1 MEMSFHKED
10 EKKMKAKKMHN
21 QNLTVPNAMSVFRI
35 LVIPFFAYF
44 ALKGN
49 YSMAILMLALSGL
62 SDLLDGFIAR
72 RFNQITE
79 LGKML
84 DPLAD
89 KLTQG
94 TVAVCIAIRYPS
106 ICPLLFLLV
115 TKELVMLCGACYL
128 LKKKKKPCAAK
139 WYGKL
144 STTLF
149 YIAIAL
155 IVTLDGFMKVPEATF
170 NLVSNIALVVTAAFM
185 IYTFIRYAGIFREIL
200 KSTSGEYDLNLPE
213 EIRAKKNR
221 TN

>member
-1 MEMSFHKED
+1 MTMSF
-10 EKKMKAKKMHN
+10 EKSGEEKLRNK
-21 QNLTVPNAMSVFRI
+21 NLTVPNAMSLFRI

-44 ALKGN
+44 FLKDN
-49 YSMAILMLALSGL
+49 LTAAVVALALSGL
-62 SDLLDGFIAR
+62 SDALDGFVAR

-94 TVAVCIAIRYPS
+94 TVAVCIAIRYPT

-115 TKELVMLCGACYL
+115 TKELVMLCGACFL
-128 LKKKKKPCAAK
+128 LHRGKKPCAAK
-139 WYGKL
+139 WYGKV

-149 YIAIAL
+149 YAAIVL
-155 IVTLDGFMKVPEATF
+155 IVVMDGFMQVQPEVF

-185 IYTFIRYAGIFREIL
+185 LYTFVRYFGVFREIL
-200 KSTSGEYDLNLPE
+200 RNADGRYDLNLPE
-213 EIRAKKNR
+213 EIRAKKQKP
-221 TN
+221 

>member
-1 MEMSFHKED
+1 MQEREITMSF
-10 EKKMKAKKMHN
+10 EKSGGGKLRNK
-21 QNLTVPNAMSVFRI
+21 NLTVPNAMSLFRI

-44 ALKGN
+44 FLKDN
-49 YSMAILMLALSGL
+49 LTAAVIALALSGL
-62 SDLLDGFIAR
+62 SDALDGFVAR

-94 TVAVCIAIRYPS
+94 TVAVCIAIRYPT

-115 TKELVMLCGACYL
+115 MKELVMLCGACFL
-128 LKKKKKPCAAK
+128 LHRGKKPCAAK
-139 WYGKL
+139 WYGKV

-149 YIAIAL
+149 YAAMVL
-155 IVTLDGFMKVPEATF
+155 IVVMDGFMQVQPEVF

-185 IYTFIRYAGIFREIL
+185 LYTFVRYFGVFREIL
-200 KSTSGEYDLNLPE
+200 RNTDGRYDLNLPE
-213 EIRAKKNR
+213 EIRAKKQKP
-221 TN
+221 

>member
-1 MEMSFHKED
+1 MQEREITMSF
-10 EKKMKAKKMHN
+10 EKSGGGKLRNK
-21 QNLTVPNAMSVFRI
+21 NLTVPNAMSLFRI

-44 ALKGN
+44 FLKDN
-49 YSMAILMLALSGL
+49 LTAAVIALALSGL
-62 SDLLDGFIAR
+62 SDALDGFVAR

-94 TVAVCIAIRYPS
+94 TVAVCIAIRYPT

-115 TKELVMLCGACYL
+115 TKELVMLCGACFL
-128 LKKKKKPCAAK
+128 LHRGKKPCAAK
-139 WYGKL
+139 WYGKV

-149 YIAIAL
+149 YAAMVL
-155 IVTLDGFMKVPEATF
+155 IVVMDGFMQVQPEVF

-185 IYTFIRYAGIFREIL
+185 LYTFVRYFGVFREIL
-200 KSTSGEYDLNLPE
+200 RNTDGRYDLNLPE
-213 EIRAKKNR
+213 EIRAKKQKP
-221 TN
+221 

>member
-1 MEMSFHKED
+1 MQEREITMSF
-10 EKKMKAKKMHN
+10 EKSGGGKLRNK
-21 QNLTVPNAMSVFRI
+21 NLTVPNAMSLFRI

-44 ALKGN
+44 FLKDN
-49 YSMAILMLALSGL
+49 LTAAVVALALSGL
-62 SDLLDGFIAR
+62 SDALDGFVAR

-94 TVAVCIAIRYPS
+94 TVAVCIAIRYPT

-115 TKELVMLCGACYL
+115 TKELVMLCGACFL
-128 LKKKKKPCAAK
+128 LHRGKKPCVAK
-139 WYGKL
+139 WYGKV

-149 YIAIAL
+149 YAAIVL
-155 IVTLDGFMKVPEATF
+155 IVVMDGFMQVQPEVF

-185 IYTFIRYAGIFREIL
+185 LYTFVRYFGVFREIL
-200 KSTSGEYDLNLPE
+200 RNTDGRYDLNLPE
-213 EIRAKKNR
+213 EIRAKKQKP
-221 TN
+221 